1 VSGNGNLAQIDGATR
16 TTGRLGNALSFNGS
30 NNTVDTNKPVVQT
43 STSFT
48 VAAWVL
54 LSDLDHWH
62 TAVSQD
68 GDNTS
73 GFYLQFVPP
82 SHSLSLSGHL
92 AFSLTNSDSITATT
106 IRATSN
112 FNPVANVWYHL
123 VGVYDARVGQSSLY
137 VNGILRSTQM
147 VPTAWNAR
155 GETVIGRAKWNEA
168 VDFWSGKID
177 DVRLYNR
184 ALSATD
190 VTNLY
195 ASFGK

>member
-1 VSGNGNLAQIDGATR
+1 
-16 TTGRLGNALSFNGS
+16 
-30 NNTVDTNKPVVQT
+30 
-43 STSFT
+43 
-48 VAAWVL
+48 
-54 LSDLDHWH
+54 
-62 TAVSQD
+62 
-68 GDNTS
+68 
-73 GFYLQFVPP
+73 
-82 SHSLSLSGHL
+82 
-92 AFSLTNSDSITATT
+92 
-106 IRATSN
+106 
-112 FNPVANVWYHL
+112 
-123 VGVYDARVGQSSLY
+123 
-137 VNGILRSTQM
+137 M